1 MSFRNPTPE
10 QVARRQHLY
19 AIVLLIGIPILNALL
34 QKYGIPPIVVQP
46 QQIQQPTLAPPNAKT
61 PDLAPF
67 EGGYSCTA
75 EPSFPLALGEKKPI
89 REARKALKEKRKHLF
104 RKIHERRN
112 PSASTAAHQSQNLPA
127 EEAPTVQPKGCSP
140 WYACPVQ

>member
-19 AIVLLIGIPILNALL
+19 AILLLIGIPILNALL

-46 QQIQQPTLAPPNAKT
+46 PQIQQPTLAPPNAKT
-61 PDLAPF
+61 ADLAPF

-104 RKIHERRN
+104 RKINERRH
-112 PSASTAAHQSQNLPA
+112 PSASAAAHQSQTLPA

-140 WYACPVQ
+140 WSVCPVQ